1 MTFFAAD
8 VNELALGIFAIVV
21 AITLGITYWASKRVA
36 TATDF
41 WAAGRGLTGVQNG
54 FAIAGDYMSAASFL
68 GIAGLIFLFGFDG
81 FLYSVGFLV
90 AFLTVLFLLG
100 ERMRNSG
107 KYTIAD
113 VLSFRMKQRPARA
126 AAALGTLAVAG
137 FYLIAQMVGAGVL
150 INALVGIG
158 FELAVIITGAFMI
171 IYIVAGGML
180 ATSWVQIIKA
190 ILLMTA
196 TVVLTLFVLGEVG
209 WNPVD
214 LFREARA
221 QSPEG
226 ENYLKPG
233 LFLSS
238 PIDTVSLGIAL
249 VLGTAGL
256 PHILMRFF
264 TVPDAKAARSSV
276 MWAVALIGAFYVMT
290 TALGFGARAILGE
303 GATEAVG
310 TGGNLAAPL
319 LAEEVG
325 GGAGTVGGDLFLAII
340 AAVAFAT
347 ILAVV
352 AGLVI
357 SASGAVA
364 HDVWS
369 NIVRRGEDSE
379 KEEVWVAKIAAF
391 AIGAIAISIAVIGGE
406 GLNVSFMV
414 GLAFAVAASAIF
426 PALLLALTWRRFNTS
441 GAVTGVL
448 VGVFTSIALVIIS
461 PTVWPGPD
469 AEGGLFAWYD
479 LANPGIVSVP
489 LGFIGCWLGTVLTRE
504 EIAERSFDE
513 LYVRSETGLGAETG
527 TGLTLTG
534 RRTAPRAAA
543 TAATTT
549 IPHP

>member
-1 MTFFAAD
+1 MTLIAA
-8 VNELALGIFAIVV
+8 VNETALTVFAVVV
-21 AITLGITYWASKRVA
+21 AVTLVVTYFASKRVA

-41 WAAGRGLTGVQNG
+41 WAAGRGLTGPQNG

-90 AFLTVLFLLG
+90 AFLTVLFLLA

-107 KYTIAD
+107 KFTIAD
-113 VLSFRMKQRPARA
+113 VLAFRLREQPARA
-126 AAALGTLAVAG
+126 AAALGTLSVVA

-150 INALVGIG
+150 IEGLVGID
-158 FELAVIITGAFMI
+158 FWLAVLLTGGFMV

-190 ILLMTA
+190 FLLMSAAIVMTIW
-196 TVVLTLFVLGEVG
+196 VLAKIG
-209 WNPVD
+209 WNPID
-214 LFREARA
+214 LFRDSRARSA
-221 QSPEG
+221 EG
-226 ENYLKPG
+226 EAYLKPG
-233 LFLSS
+233 LFLAS
-238 PIDTVSLGIAL
+238 PLDTVSLGIGL

-264 TVPDAKAARSSV
+264 TVPNAKAARSSV
-276 MWAVALIGAFYVMT
+276 MWAMVLIGAFYVMT
-290 TALGFGARAILGE
+290 TALGFGSRAILGQAGE
-303 GATEAVG
+303 EAAG
-310 TGGNLAAPL
+310 ETGNFALPTLADEL
-319 LAEEVG
+319 G
-325 GGAGTVGGDLFLAII
+325 GELFLAII
-340 AAVAFAT
+340 AGVAFAT

-369 NIVRRGEDSE
+369 NIVRNGRDSE
-379 KEEVWVAKIAAF
+379 NEEVWVAKIAAL
-391 AIGAIAISIAVIGGE
+391 AIGAIAIGIAVIGGE

-414 GLAFAVAASAIF
+414 GLAFAVAASANF
-426 PALLLALTWRRFNTS
+426 PALLLALTWRRFNTI

-448 VGVFTSIALVIIS
+448 FGVISSIALVIIS

-469 AEGGLFAWYD
+469 SEGGALGFYD
-479 LANPGIVSVP
+479 LANPAIISVP
-489 LGFIGCWLGTVLTRE
+489 LGFIGCWLGTVLSTERA
-504 EIAERSFDE
+504 AERSFDE
-513 LYVRSETGLGAETG
+513 LYVRSETGLGAEAG

-534 RRTAPRAAA
+534 RGAGARRAAA
-543 TAATTT
+543 VTST
-549 IPHP
+549 IPRM